1 MLSLQER
8 LGQGDTILLD
18 GATGTELQRRQIPTP
33 LPLWSAAALINQPE
47 AVRQIHLDY
56 LAAGADILTANSFRT
71 YRRTLARAGLGD
83 RAQTLTYRAATLAIQ
98 ARRDAGLRSSV
109 LIAGSMSPLEDCYA
123 PHLVPTQA
131 ECEVEHDEMARYLAA
146 AGVDLILV
154 ETMNTIREAVA
165 AASAAQRTGLPFMVS
180 FVCGNN
186 QRLLSGETLG
196 EAVAALA
203 PLDPLGLLVNCM
215 STPAVLSALQELRAV
230 TDRPIGAYANVGHA
244 QSDWGWDFTE
254 DISAE
259 AYGRHVRSWLAIG
272 AQIVGGCCGTTPA
285 HIAILAD
292 VIYDHAEVS
301 NYRPVRNR
309 EFVLA

>member
-8 LGQGDTILLD
+8 LDRGDTILLD
-18 GATGTELQRRQIPTP
+18 GATGTELQRRHIPTP

-56 LAAGADILTANSFRT
+56 LAAGADILTTNTFRT

-123 PHLVPTQA
+123 PHLAPPQT
-131 ECEVEHDEMARYLAA
+131 ECEMEHDEMARYLAA

-154 ETMNTIREAVA
+154 ETMNTVREAVA
-165 AASAAQRTGLPFMVS
+165 AASAARRTGLPFMVS
-180 FVCGNN
+180 FVCDPNG
-186 QRLLSGETLG
+186 RLLSGETLV
-196 EAVAALA
+196 EAAASLA
-203 PLDPLGLLVNCM
+203 PLGPLALLINCM
-215 STPAVLSALQELRAV
+215 SAAAVLPALQALRAA

-254 DISAE
+254 DISVE
-259 AYGRHVRSWLAIG
+259 AYGRHVRSWLAVG

-285 HIAILAD
+285 HIATLAD
-292 VIYDHAEVS
+292 VVYDHAKVG
-301 NYRPVRNR
+301 RHLPVRDR
-309 EFVLA
+309 ELALS